1 MRLERGQVERL
12 LAHVDESERVGQLE
26 LTLPKVRALCE
37 GWLAQQDAIDK
48 LRRKLAREQA
58 RKRYWRDEA
67 IEARDEADLENERGE
82 AFRFRVAAQ
91 QRVIDAYSVFDD
103 VIAMLS
109 DARHDP
115 YGELQNALAAL
126 LSINEEQDK

>member
-1 MRLERGQVERL
+1 VRLERGQVERL